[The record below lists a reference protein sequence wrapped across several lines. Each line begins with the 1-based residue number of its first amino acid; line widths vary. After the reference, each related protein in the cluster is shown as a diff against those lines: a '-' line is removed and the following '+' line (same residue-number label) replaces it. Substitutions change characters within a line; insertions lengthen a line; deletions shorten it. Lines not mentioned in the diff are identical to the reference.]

1 MREREKKKEKKDAL
15 MVSAVAKKRSLESIP
30 DFDVWTRAGTLIRV
44 MNALN
49 YASRA
54 EEWQ

>member
-1 MREREKKKEKKDAL
+1 MAL
-15 MVSAVAKKRSLESIP
+15 VSGRRKRTGVSIP